1 MHVTMIARI
10 HASAFCGSSKTLP
23 SVDRSK
29 GNLSVNVGEDLLDRI
44 NRVAEAVK
52 KSQAEFV
59 RDALDKITEV
69 HQREVDEI
77 TKQQKII
84 AEREKKLVISVK
96 R

>member
-1 MHVTMIARI
+1 M
-10 HASAFCGSSKTLP
+10 P